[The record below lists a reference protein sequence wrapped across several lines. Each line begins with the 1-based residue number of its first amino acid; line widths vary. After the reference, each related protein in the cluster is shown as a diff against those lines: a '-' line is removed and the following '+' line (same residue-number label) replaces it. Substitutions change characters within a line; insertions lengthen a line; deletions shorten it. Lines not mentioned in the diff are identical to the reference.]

1 MDCKCILLLLSG
13 IDEIVDD
20 LIGWGG
26 PVQEV
31 QVEVLDAVLDE
42 TALLVGLLVQ
52 PDH

>member
-1 MDCKCILLLLSG
+1 MDCQCIFLLLSS
-13 IDEIVDD
+13 IDEVVDD
-20 LIGWGG
+20 LIGGSG